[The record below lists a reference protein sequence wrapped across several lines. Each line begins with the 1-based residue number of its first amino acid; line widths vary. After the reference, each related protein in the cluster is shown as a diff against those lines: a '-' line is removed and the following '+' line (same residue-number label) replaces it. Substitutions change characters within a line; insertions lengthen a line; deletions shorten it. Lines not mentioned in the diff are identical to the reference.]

1 MEKDLI
7 EIARIKGPHG
17 LKGKMWII
25 PYGDSFERFSGYTHL
40 IIGNQGVQR
49 KLLSCTQRKGKYII
63 ELEGITH
70 IDLVDKIKNESIY
83 VKREQLEQ
91 LQDDEYYWNDLLGM
105 HVVDTDGKALGEL
118 VNIFPTGS
126 NDVFVVDKVK
136 QFYIPVTKDVIKEI
150 SLEKRTI
157 VVDTSLLEGLLE

>member
-1 MEKDLI
+1 MKNDLI

-17 LKGKMWII
+17 LKGKMWVI
-25 PYGDSFERFSGYTHL
+25 PYGDSFEIFSGYTHL
-40 IIGNQGVQR
+40 IIGNQGTP
-49 KLLSCTQRKGKYII
+49 KKILSCSQRKGKYII

-70 IDLVDKIKNESIY
+70 IDLVDKIKDETLY
-83 VKREQLEQ
+83 VKRDQLEQ
-91 LQDDEYYWNDLLGM
+91 LEDDEYYWNDLLGM
-105 HVVDTDGKALGEL
+105 NVVDTDGKALGEL

-150 SLEKRTI
+150 SPGKRTI
-157 VVDTSLLEGLLE
+157 VVDTSLLEGLLD